1 MNSTSDTL
9 IGAKAPLHGLR
20 PHGAVGA
27 GIRKVESGLK
37 IKKLSD
43 RIKEEKEMKVNNKDE
58 EYELKSRD
66 PSDVPKAGCALF
78 DDL

>member
-1 MNSTSDTL
+1 MERWEQAFGKS
-9 IGAKAPLHGLR
+9 R
-20 PHGAVGA
+20 
-27 GIRKVESGLK
+27 GLK